1 MYDGRQ
7 SSGVSEVI
15 IIGNLFVCI
24 TLSNQI
30 VFIMSKHV
38 GYTPE

>member
-15 IIGNLFVCI
+15 IIGNFVCLYNSI
-24 TLSNQI
+24 QSNC
-30 VFIMSKHV
+30 FYHV
-38 GYTPE
+38 KACWLYS